1 MSGAVKRFTADAV
14 AEIIIGFTRFITGA
28 QARWIG
34 CAPVPAKRVY
44 FGNHA
49 SHADFVLIWAS
60 LPAELRRRVRPVAGA
75 DYWEKGAIR
84 RYLIHEVL
92 NGVLIDRGNPGA
104 GEDPIAIMTGVLDAG
119 ESLILF
125 PEGTRNTT
133 DEALLPFKS
142 GLFRIAAARPDVE
155 FVPVWMENQGRVLPK
170 GETIPVPLLCSI
182 NFGVPLQ
189 LAPGETKEDFLTR
202 ARTALLDLA
211 QSVRPS

>member
-1 MSGAVKRFTADAV
+1 VSAVKRFAADAV

-44 FGNHA
+44 YGNHL

-60 LPAELRRRVRPVAGA
+60 LPPELRRRARPVAGA

-84 RYLIHEVL
+84 RYLIHDVL
-92 NGVLIDRGNPGA
+92 NGVLVDRGHPGV

-125 PEGTRNTT
+125 PEGTRNTS
-133 DEALLPFKS
+133 DEVLLPFKS
-142 GLFRIAAARPDVE
+142 GLYRIAAARPDVE